1 MAIFG
6 SSSGSSGNVD
16 EIKSTII
23 KQLQQ
28 EAAVNNARQLI
39 GVRYT
44 LSPFKPGYT
53 FNNMSCSTIANVVIN
68 TNRKSTNTASTSA
81 FPPPARLS
89 RPPKKAVSRRA
100 WRSTFRC
107 GTLLARATLRALERR
122 ARSMGRRRLLP

>member
-39 GVRYT
+39 GVRT
-44 LSPFKPGYT
+44 PSLQ
-53 FNNMSCSTIANVVIN
+53 
-68 TNRKSTNTASTSA
+68 TS
-81 FPPPARLS
+81 
-89 RPPKKAVSRRA
+89 
-100 WRSTFRC
+100 
-107 GTLLARATLRALERR
+107 
-122 ARSMGRRRLLP
+122 LLPPTICLGLAAQSLTW

>member
-44 LSPFKPGYT
+44 LS
-53 FNNMSCSTIANVVIN
+53 FNPDYYPQLY
-68 TNRKSTNTASTSA
+68 ASA
-81 FPPPARLS
+81 ID
-89 RPPKKAVSRRA
+89 
-100 WRSTFRC
+100 
-107 GTLLARATLRALERR
+107 
-122 ARSMGRRRLLP
+122 